1 MEYKNIGYQ
10 TLEAQGK
17 RLIIDQAEYFK
28 PDFKAITYLAGS
40 KKAETLY
47 LVHQT
52 SEGDDECYELAT
64 SAEEL
69 TKIRDLLIDVVSKI
83 ESNYG
88 LEQSAKII
96 KRDD

>member
-1 MEYKNIGYQ
+1 MEYKKIGYQ
-10 TLEAQGK
+10 TLESQGK
-17 RLIIDQAEYFK
+17 RLLIDFAEYFK

-47 LVHQT
+47 LVHQD
-52 SEGDDECYELAT
+52 SEGQEECHELAT

-69 TKIRDLLIDVVSKI
+69 TKIRDFLINIVSKI

-88 LEQSAKII
+88 LEQTVKYVEAI
-96 KRDD
+96 

>member
-1 MEYKNIGYQ
+1 MIKKMIES
-10 TLEAQGK
+10 QGK
-17 RLIIDQAEYFK
+17 RLIIDTLECFN
-28 PDFKAITYLAGS
+28 PDFKAITYLAGN

-52 SEGDDECYELAT
+52 SEGEDECFELGT

-69 TKIRDLLIDVVSKI
+69 TEIRDFLINIVSKI

-96 KRDD
+96 KRDDK

>member
-1 MEYKNIGYQ
+1 MIKKMIES
-10 TLEAQGK
+10 QGK
-17 RLIIDQAEYFK
+17 RLVIDSMVDSTLPNEFRAM
-28 PDFKAITYLAGS
+28 TYLACS

>member
-1 MEYKNIGYQ
+1 MVES
-10 TLEAQGK
+10 QGK
-17 RLIIDQAEYFK
+17 RLIIDFMEDFN

-47 LVHQT
+47 LVHQN

-69 TKIRDLLIDVVSKI
+69 TFIRDYLINIVGKI
-83 ESNYG
+83 EKNYG
-88 LEQSAKII
+88 LKQSVLKVEE
-96 KRDD
+96 K

>member
-1 MEYKNIGYQ
+1 MVES
-10 TLEAQGK
+10 QGK
-17 RLIIDQAEYFK
+17 RLIIDFMEDFN

-47 LVHQT
+47 LVHQN

-69 TKIRDLLIDVVSKI
+69 TVIRDYLINIVGKI
-83 ESNYG
+83 EKNYG
-88 LEQSAKII
+88 LKQSVLKVEE
-96 KRDD
+96 K